1 MDELEDKIQLIVQE
15 QIRGLKFLNE
25 MLKHDFK
32 WGVEQIK
39 EWKQGNE

>member
-1 MDELEDKIQLIVQE
+1 MDELEDKIQLVVQE

-25 MLKHDFK
+25 MLKHAFK